1 MDPVT
6 RKDTWISQ
14 SRKNRIAKWGLRVAS
29 FLVFLAVWQWYGAK
43 PEMFAVAPPSQVF
56 PAFYEAMLSGELPKA
71 AAGTLYTM
79 AVGYLLAVVVG
90 IVVGF
95 GIAVSVWARNT
106 IEPIVNAAYSAPMA
120 LLIPILGVYIG
131 LEFQG
136 RLFLVMVWA
145 VFVIIVNTAAGV
157 RETPPSLMEMA
168 QSFGLNPWSIYR
180 KVIFPSALPYI
191 LVGLRLGAG
200 RALRG
205 AVTAEILMS
214 TTNLGKFLIDAGS
227 TFNMPKLLAGI
238 MLVILL
244 GLVIIQ
250 GAEYLEQRILS
261 WRRV

>member
-1 MDPVT
+1 MDAVT
-6 RKDTWISQ
+6 RKDTLISD
-14 SRKNRIAKWGLRVAS
+14 SLKNLIAKWGLRLAS
-29 FLVFLAVWQWYGAK
+29 FLVFLAAWQWYGSK
-43 PEMFAVAPPSQVF
+43 PEMFAIAPPSQVF
-56 PAFYEAMLSGELPKA
+56 PALYAAMLSGEILQA

-79 AVGYLLAVVVG
+79 AIGYLLAVVIGV
-90 IVVGF
+90 VVGF

-106 IEPIVNAAYSAPMA
+106 IEPLVNAAYSAPMA
-120 LLIPILGVYIG
+120 LLIPILGAYIG
-131 LEFQG
+131 LEFRG

-157 RETPPSLMEMA
+157 REVPPSLLEMA
-168 QSFGLNPWSIYR
+168 QSFCLNPWSLYR

-238 MLVILL
+238 VLVIFL

-250 GAEYLEQRILS
+250 GAEYLEHRILR
-261 WRRV
+261 WRQV